1 MFRVA
6 PSPAAR
12 EYLRMSLRVLHI
24 DMGKAWRGGQR
35 QVWLLARAQ
44 RDAGHEPIVV
54 APPDSPLLRRARGA
68 GLAVSAVG
76 AAGDWDLRAVRR
88 VRQRI
93 KFWRADLVHAHDA
106 RAHAIALAA
115 LVGRRRR
122 DVPLVVTRRVALVPR
137 GRLKYGARVARFV
150 AISQAV
156 RDALVAGGV
165 APERVDV
172 VHSGVPVPVVERPR
186 NWRSECGWPDD
197 SVICGVVGA
206 MTVEK
211 GIGLLDEIARL
222 LPDADRSTARLV
234 LLGGVSAG
242 MTTIGGLAAMR
253 AGFVDEVHRAMAGL
267 DVLWHPATSE
277 GLGTAV
283 IDAMALRVPP
293 IAFRVGGL
301 PELIVDRESGL
312 LVPAGDIKAFAG
324 AASLLVRD
332 AAFRQRLGEAG
343 PLRAAEFSVPRMA
356 EGTTRTYERVLGRPL
371 MEHARARQP
380 LQPER
385 AGAEDES

>member
-6 PSPAAR
+6 LPGTGR
-12 EYLRMSLRVLHI
+12 KFLRMSLRVLHI

-76 AAGDWDLRAVRR
+76 AAGDWDLRAARKVRN
-88 VRQRI
+88 RI
-93 KFWRADLVHAHDA
+93 KTWRADLVHAHDA
-106 RAHAIALAA
+106 RGHAIALAA
-115 LVGRRRR
+115 LVGRRQI
-122 DVPLVVTRRVALVPR
+122 PLVVTRRVAFVPR
-137 GRLKYGARVARFV
+137 GRIKYGPRVARFI
-150 AISQAV
+150 AISNAV
-156 RDALVAGGV
+156 RDALMSGGV
-165 APERVDV
+165 DPVRIEV
-172 VHSGVPVPVVERPR
+172 VHSGVPAPVVERPR
-186 NWRSECGWPDD
+186 DWRNECGWPDE
-197 SVICGVVGA
+197 SVMCGVVGA

-211 GIGLLDEIARL
+211 GIGLLDEIARQM
-222 LPDADRSTARLV
+222 PDAARGSARLV
-234 LLGGVSAG
+234 LLGGASAG
-242 MTTIGGLAAMR
+242 MTTIGGIAAMR

-301 PELIVDRESGL
+301 PELIVDHECGL
-312 LVPAGDIKAFAG
+312 LVPSGDTRAFAN
-324 AASLLVRD
+324 AAALLVRD
-332 AAFRQRLGEAG
+332 ADMRRRLGAAG
-343 PLRAAEFSVPRMA
+343 PARAEGFSVARMT
-356 EGTTRTYERVLGRPL
+356 EGTLRVYEHVLGRSIL
-371 MEHARARQP
+371 EHTRARQ
-380 LQPER
+380 QPR
-385 AGAEDES
+385 

>member
-1 MFRVA
+1 
-6 PSPAAR
+6 
-12 EYLRMSLRVLHI
+12 MSLRVLHI

-122 DVPLVVTRRVALVPR
+122 HVPLVVTRRVALVPR

-172 VHSGVPVPVVERPR
+172 VHSGVPVPVVDRPR

-211 GIGLLDEIARL
+211 GIGLLDAIARH

-242 MTTIGGLAAMR
+242 MTTIGGIAAMR

-293 IAFRVGGL
+293 VAFRVGGL
-301 PELIVDRESGL
+301 PELIIDRECGL
-312 LVPAGDIKAFAG
+312 LVPPGDIEAFAD
-324 AASLLVRD
+324 AASQLVRD
-332 AAFRQRLGEAG
+332 AGLRKRLGEAG
-343 PLRAAEFSVPRMA
+343 PLQAAEFSVARMA
-356 EGTTRTYERVLGRPL
+356 EGTSRAYERVLGRRL
-371 MEHARARQP
+371 EEHTRARHP

-385 AGAEDES
+385 AGAEDDS